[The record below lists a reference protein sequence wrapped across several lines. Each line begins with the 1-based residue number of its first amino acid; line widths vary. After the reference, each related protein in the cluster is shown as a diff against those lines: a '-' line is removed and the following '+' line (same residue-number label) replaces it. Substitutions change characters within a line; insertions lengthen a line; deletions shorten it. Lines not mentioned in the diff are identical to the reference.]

1 MNQHT
6 NQVPAL
12 DAQMLEEVLR
22 HALDGVA
29 VVDSGIGS
37 TRVVYANST
46 LAGLLRRNDDWLPGR
61 PLEDIEVEAP
71 ADPNLTATGFGAR
84 VRLKRVDGS
93 FVDCERWAVPLAGSR
108 VALYYRTLPRSAPGA
123 LAAALERS
131 SGLSSE
137 QQLFELLGR
146 DWSIGQRDGRTVTLM
161 RFEIDAWTEY
171 QEVFGRSASDN
182 LLRQV
187 GRTIASVTRRASD
200 VVARTGPG
208 GFIVLGVSMEPA
220 AAFAFADQIV
230 GRLRAL
236 ALHHPRSSTG
246 RFVTVS
252 AGVVTACPPRGT
264 SQDALLDATRAALGQ
279 ARAAGG
285 NQAVRGEIQGS

>member
-1 MNQHT
+1 MNEYT
-6 NQVPAL
+6 NQVPVLEAHL
-12 DAQMLEEVLR
+12 LEEVLR

-29 VVDSGIGS
+29 VVDSGTGS
-37 TRVVYANST
+37 TRIVYANAT
-46 LAGLLRRNDDWLPGR
+46 LAGLLRRNDEWLPGR
-61 PLEDIEVEAP
+61 LLEDIEVEAP
-71 ADPNLTATGFGAR
+71 ADPNLTATGIGAR

-93 FVDCERWAVPLAGSR
+93 LVDCERWAVMLAGSR
-108 VALYYRTLPRSAPGA
+108 VALYYRPMPRSAPGA

-161 RFEIDAWTEY
+161 RFEIDAWAEY

-187 GRTIASVTRRASD
+187 GRTIASVTKRASD
-200 VVARTGPG
+200 VVARTGAG
-208 GFIVLGVSMEPA
+208 GFIVLGVSMDPA
-220 AAFAFADQIV
+220 AAAAFADQIV

-236 ALHHPRSSTG
+236 SIHHPRSTTG

-252 AGVVTACPPRGT
+252 AGVVTACPPRGI
-264 SQDALLDATRAALGQ
+264 SQDALLDATREALGR

-285 NQAVRGEIQGS
+285 NQAVRGEI

>member
-1 MNQHT
+1 MNEYT

-12 DAQMLEEVLR
+12 EAQLLEEVLR

-29 VVDSGIGS
+29 VVDSGTGS
-37 TRVVYANST
+37 TRIVYANET

-71 ADPNLTATGFGAR
+71 ADPNLTATGIGAR

-93 FVDCERWAVPLAGSR
+93 FVDCERWAVLLAGSR
-108 VALYYRTLPRSAPGA
+108 VALYYRPLPRSAPGA
-123 LAAALERS
+123 LAAALDRS

-137 QQLFELLGR
+137 QQLFDLLGR

-161 RFEIDAWTEY
+161 RFEIDAWAEY

-187 GRTIASVTRRASD
+187 GRTIASVTKRASD

-208 GFIVLGVSMEPA
+208 GFIVLGVSMDPD
-220 AAFAFADQIV
+220 AAFTFADQIV

-236 ALHHPRSSTG
+236 SLHHPRSTSG

-264 SQDALLDATRAALGQ
+264 SQDALLEATRAALGR

-285 NQAVRGEIQGS
+285 NQAVRGEL

>member
-1 MNQHT
+1 MNEHT
-6 NQVPAL
+6 DQMPAL
-12 DAQMLEEVLR
+12 DAQLLEEVLR

-29 VVDSGIGS
+29 VVDSATGS
-37 TRVVYANST
+37 TRIVYANAT
-46 LAGLLRRNDDWLPGR
+46 LAGLLRRNDDWLPDR
-61 PLEDIEVEAP
+61 LLEDIEVEAP
-71 ADPNLTATGFGAR
+71 ADPNLTATGIGAR

-93 FVDCERWAVPLAGSR
+93 LVDCERWAVLLAGSR
-108 VALYYRTLPRSAPGA
+108 VALYYRPLPRSAPGA

-161 RFEIDAWTEY
+161 RFEIDAWAEY
-171 QEVFGRSASDN
+171 LEVFGRSASDN

-187 GRTIASVTRRASD
+187 GRTIASVTKRASD

-208 GFIVLGVSMEPA
+208 GFIVLGVSMDPD
-220 AAFAFADQIV
+220 AAFTFADQIV

-236 ALHHPRSSTG
+236 SIHHPRSTTG

-252 AGVVTACPPRGT
+252 AGVVTASPPRGT
-264 SQDALLDATRAALGQ
+264 SQDALLEATRAALGR

-285 NQAVRGEIQGS
+285 NRAVRGEI

>member
-1 MNQHT
+1 
-6 NQVPAL
+6 
-12 DAQMLEEVLR
+12 VL
-22 HALDGVA
+22 
-29 VVDSGIGS
+29 
-37 TRVVYANST
+37 
-46 LAGLLRRNDDWLPGR
+46 
-61 PLEDIEVEAP
+61 
-71 ADPNLTATGFGAR
+71 
-84 VRLKRVDGS
+84 
-93 FVDCERWAVPLAGSR
+93 LAGSR
-108 VALYYRTLPRSAPGA
+108 VALYYRPLPRSAPGA

-161 RFEIDAWTEY
+161 RFEIDAWAEY
-171 QEVFGRSASDN
+171 LEVFGRSASDN

-187 GRTIASVTRRASD
+187 GRTIASVTKRASD

-208 GFIVLGVSMEPA
+208 GFIVLGVSMDPD
-220 AAFAFADQIV
+220 AAFTFADQIV

-236 ALHHPRSSTG
+236 SIHHPRSTTG

-252 AGVVTACPPRGT
+252 AGVVTASPPRGT
-264 SQDALLDATRAALGQ
+264 SQDALLEATRAALGR

-285 NQAVRGEIQGS
+285 NRAVRGEI

>member
-1 MNQHT
+1 MNEYT

-12 DAQMLEEVLR
+12 EAQLLEEVLR

-29 VVDSGIGS
+29 VVDSGNGS
-37 TRVVYANST
+37 TRIVYANAT

-71 ADPNLTATGFGAR
+71 ADPNLTATGIGAR

-93 FVDCERWAVPLAGSR
+93 FIDCERWAVLLAGSR
-108 VALYYRTLPRSAPGA
+108 VALYYRPLPRSAPGA

-137 QQLFELLGR
+137 QQLFDLLGR
-146 DWSIGQRDGRTVTLM
+146 DWSIGQRDGRSVTLM
-161 RFEIDAWTEY
+161 RFEIDAWAEY

-187 GRTIASVTRRASD
+187 GRTIASVTKRASD

-208 GFIVLGVSMEPA
+208 GFIVLGVSMEPH

-236 ALHHPRSSTG
+236 SIHHPRSTTG

-252 AGVVTACPPRGT
+252 AGVVTACPPRGI
-264 SQDALLDATRAALGQ
+264 SQDALLEATRAALGR

-285 NQAVRGEIQGS
+285 NQAVRGEL